1 MISIRTKL
9 PDIGMSIF
17 PIMTALAKQH
27 SAVNLA
33 QGFPGFSAD
42 EELLKLINH
51 YISKGCNQYAPL
63 MGYIPLRE
71 KLSEKIEE
79 QHQKYYHP
87 EKEICITAG
96 ATQAIFTAITALV
109 EEGDEVIVIEPAY
122 DCYVPAIILNQGIPV
137 RSQLKP
143 ITYEIDWDD
152 IKRKINSRTKAI
164 IINTPHNPTGKVWK
178 QNDIDELI
186 TIVRNSNIFLI
197 SDEVYEHITFDG
209 LPHLSVSKYPEL
221 AERAFVIYS
230 FGKTYHL
237 TGWRTGYVVAPEYM
251 MKEFVQ
257 SHQYMVYAVNTPIQH
272 ALADYSLN
280 KDAYTKLSAFFEQKR
295 NTFIQSIQKSSFDIL
310 PCEGTYF
317 LLLDYQKLSDAK
329 DTDYANFLTKEY
341 KIASIPTSVFY
352 GNKRQDKVLRICF
365 AKSDDELEKG
375 AEALCKVIAQ

>member
-1 MISIRTKL
+1 VIPIRTKL
-9 PDIGMSIF
+9 PNIGMSIF

-27 SAVNLA
+27 GAVNLA

-42 EELLKLINH
+42 EELLHLINQ
-51 YISKGCNQYAPL
+51 YTSKGFNQYAPL

-71 KLSEKIEE
+71 KLSEKIEQ

-96 ATQAIFTAITALV
+96 ATQAIYTAITAII

-143 ITYEIDWDD
+143 ITYEIDWED

-164 IINTPHNPTGKVWK
+164 LINTPHNPTGKVWK
-178 QNDIDELI
+178 QSDIDELI
-186 TIVRNSNIFLI
+186 KIVRNSNIFLI

-237 TGWRTGYVVAPEYM
+237 TGWRTGYVVAPEFM

-257 SHQYMVYAVNTPIQH
+257 SHQYMVYAVNTPLQY

-280 KDAYTKLSAFFEQKR
+280 TDAYTKLSAFFEQKR
-295 NTFIQSIQKSSFDIL
+295 NAFIQSIQSSSFGIL

-329 DTDYANFLTKEY
+329 DTDYANFLTQQY

-352 GNKRQDKVLRICF
+352 GNKRQDKVLRVCF
-365 AKSDDELEKG
+365 AKSDEELEKG
-375 AEALCKVIAQ
+375 AEALCKVLAQ